1 MSSTTNTTRDLDNKR
16 KRLTQACELCRRKK
30 IRCDGSKPTCGN
42 CTRLNNECTYS
53 TSSKKRGPRQGYI
66 EMLEQRLAKME

>member
-1 MSSTTNTTRDLDNKR
+1 ITMGDNENKR

-30 IRCDGSKPTCGN
+30 IRCDGIKPQCGN
-42 CTRLNNECTYS
+42 CARLNNECTYS
-53 TSSKKRGPRQGYI
+53 THVKKRGPRQGYI

>member
-1 MSSTTNTTRDLDNKR
+1 MSQQSVPENENKR

-30 IRCDGSKPTCGN
+30 IKCDGAKPGCGN
-42 CTRLNNECTYS
+42 CLKLNINCTYS
-53 TSSKKRGPRQGYI
+53 TSNKKRGPRQGYI